1 MHSQNRLHE
10 SNLSACENGHF
21 QAVSTQIRPFKAKSA
36 FLSQF
41 DVLNKNR
48 DFPSVLKVVRCFI
61 VAKTA
66 FSSQLE
72 VLNRTRQLKSVF
84 SQISPLSVVRH
95 FLVAKTAFLSQFV
108 ESSKTLYF

>member
-1 MHSQNRLHE
+1 M
-10 SNLSACENGHF
+10 
-21 QAVSTQIRPFKAKSA
+21 VI
-36 FLSQF
+36 
-41 DVLNKNR
+41 
-48 DFPSVLKVVRCFI
+48 SVRFKVVRCFI

-66 FSSQLE
+66 FLSQLE
-72 VLNRTRQLKSVF
+72 VLNRNRQLKSVF